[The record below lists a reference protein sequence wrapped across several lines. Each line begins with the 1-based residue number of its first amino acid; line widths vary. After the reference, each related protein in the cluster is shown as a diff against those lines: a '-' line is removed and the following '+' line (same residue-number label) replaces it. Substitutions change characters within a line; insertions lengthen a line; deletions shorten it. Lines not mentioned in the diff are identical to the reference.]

1 MKKAK
6 KNNIGLLSRRV
17 LYVVI
22 ALSAIVFGAFFVVPR
37 GGASEMM
44 LTGVLIVFLMMV
56 LVGAMAVAAWS
67 VVARLRKRNR
77 QTSEVA
83 TIPAGRISLGVVVAV
98 GLIMAAGY
106 LLSPGGSIVVNG
118 GEYDNRL
125 WIKTAGMFIIAAGS
139 LMSVAVMF
147 IVANYLV
154 NRRKRHEVPVLNMVA
169 TADISFMLLIFFLV
183 TTSMDTDRGLQRKL
197 PPMDNNEKR
206 QEQLVK
212 AGSTLTFS
220 LTDDHRL
227 LADGEAIDANDVS
240 SVASDFISSRGKDHL
255 IVLDVSPQADYG
267 LYFIVQNGLKNAYGS
282 VRDSLSMTMFK
293 RPLRQLDEYD
303 AAEIID
309 RYPHRV
315 TEK

>member
-6 KNNIGLLSRRV
+6 KNDIGLLSRRV
-17 LYVVI
+17 LYIVI
-22 ALSAIVFGAFFVVPR
+22 ALSAIDFGAFFVVPR

-147 IVANYLV
+147 IVANYLI
-154 NRRKRHEVPVLNMVA
+154 NRRK
-169 TADISFMLLIFFLV
+169 
-183 TTSMDTDRGLQRKL
+183 
-197 PPMDNNEKR
+197 
-206 QEQLVK
+206 
-212 AGSTLTFS
+212 
-220 LTDDHRL
+220 
-227 LADGEAIDANDVS
+227 
-240 SVASDFISSRGKDHL
+240 
-255 IVLDVSPQADYG
+255 
-267 LYFIVQNGLKNAYGS
+267 
-282 VRDSLSMTMFK
+282 
-293 RPLRQLDEYD
+293 
-303 AAEIID
+303 
-309 RYPHRV
+309 
-315 TEK
+315 